1 MLFDVKDVIVD
12 TSGAIQATLKWDNIS
27 QKLPMCTVHAVVQD
41 SENKI
46 LYEGNKVA
54 NGGVAITKKS
64 ALLGLVEYKRVMF
77 QSY

>member
-1 MLFDVKDVIVD
+1 
-12 TSGAIQATLKWDNIS
+12 
-27 QKLPMCTVHAVVQD
+27 MCTVHAVVQD